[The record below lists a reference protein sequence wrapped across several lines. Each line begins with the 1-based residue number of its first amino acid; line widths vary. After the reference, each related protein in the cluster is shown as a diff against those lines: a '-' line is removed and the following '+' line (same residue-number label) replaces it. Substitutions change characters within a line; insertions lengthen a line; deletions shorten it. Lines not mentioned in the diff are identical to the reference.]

1 MRANAEANLAR
12 AIVMHRALLAFAVA
26 LAGCTGEP
34 PLAVKPL
41 PPLVAPAPPPAQVE
55 VHEIVVRELGL
66 ASGEHWIWEVRV
78 RGFSIGRA
86 ELVVGDQRVESRFRT
101 GALASAVAHVAHDL
115 VTTIDHATAR
125 PSSANERIDTEG
137 KLRQFTTQY
146 AGTTSHSFHTALG
159 AIRVWARTGAPAG
172 FLHVTHAD
180 QVFRLELAAPVTR
193 HGMLR
198 VDGKVLGDDVDLALT
213 LWLDAAHR
221 PKRIEI
227 RDGGER
233 VTAELISG

>member
-1 MRANAEANLAR
+1 MHASADADLAR
-12 AIVMHRALLAFAVA
+12 FMVMRRALLV
-26 LAGCTGEP
+26 LAIGGCAGEP

-41 PPLVAPAPPPAQVE
+41 PPLVAPAAPPAQVE
-55 VHEIVVRELGL
+55 VREIIVTELGL
-66 ASGEHWIWEVRV
+66 ATGEHWIWEVRV

-86 ELVVGDQRVESRFRT
+86 ELVVGDARVESRFRT
-101 GALASAVAHVAHDL
+101 GALASAISHVAHDL
-115 VTTIDHATAR
+115 VTTVDLATAR
-125 PSSANERIDTEG
+125 PSSANERIDSEG

-159 AIRVWARTGAPAG
+159 AIRVWARAGASAG